1 MFFKKTNEIIIKN
14 AQDITFS
21 FKEGSKVY
29 ARDQINERNVIDVN
43 KKNGASVIDLSA
55 NERSSHNKHIVVY
68 TNEIESIVFE
78 NCQAAICIDEE
89 TSCEHFSFNG
99 SHIKIKK
106 IKKHQITLINHESN
120 IVIQS
125 FFVNNAKLHAESN
138 GTISLNEGVILDLK
152 MSCLSKGIIQAK
164 EKRNVIIDVSE
175 AALLYNSKA
184 VLNVAREVNYHCD
197 SSSRFIVKGE
207 PIFVQTRKVVI
218 HKNKVNSKAIE
229 MLSDDYGRQ
238 NQTVSFEL
246 GYHIKNMV
254 RKLGISQIRKEVK
267 QADKYDAIPFIR
279 SAKKRYKPDVEDR
292 IKTYKSNIESLL
304 SRIDEKSMKDLPID
318 KYYDHKNHLLNKIYQ
333 QLDFI
338 TKDNL
343 HFENQEH
350 INFVFTMKKQLIDIR
365 KSLKDIKEESDNLK
379 NIQTQI
385 KKILKMDYPTDI
397 INASNRSF
405 YINLLENCDL
415 KEIDLD
421 EKEEINYFKLLSLFD
436 IESNNKVCRF

>member
-43 KKNGASVIDLSA
+43 KKNGVSVIDLSA
-55 NERSSHNKHIVVY
+55 KERSCHNKHIVVY
-68 TNEIESIVFE
+68 TNEIESIVFQ

-89 TSCEHFSFNG
+89 TSCEHFTFNS

-106 IKKHQITLINHESN
+106 IKKNQITLINNKSN
-120 IVIQS
+120 IVVQS

-138 GTISLNEGVILDLK
+138 AIISLNEGVILDLK
-152 MSCLSKGIIQAK
+152 MSCLSKGVIQAK

-197 SSSRFIVKGE
+197 ISSRFIVKGE

-218 HKNKVNSKAIE
+218 HKNKVNGKAIE

-254 RKLGISQIRKEVK
+254 RKFGISQIRKEVN
-267 QADKYDAIPFIR
+267 QADKYDAIPFIK
-279 SAKKRYKPDVEDR
+279 SAKKRYRPDVEDR

-304 SRIDEKSMKDLPID
+304 SKLNEKTTKDLSID

-350 INFVFTMKKQLIDIR
+350 IDFVFTIKKQLIDIR
-365 KSLKDIKEESDNLK
+365 KSLKDIKEENKNLK
-379 NIQTQI
+379 NIQTQL
-385 KKILKMDYPTDI
+385 KKILQKDYPTDV
-397 INASNRSF
+397 INASNRPF
-405 YINLLENCDL
+405 YINLLANCDL
-415 KEIDLD
+415 KEVDLD
-421 EKEEINYFKLLSLFD
+421 EKEKNNYFKLVSLFD
-436 IESNNKVCRF
+436 IEGNNKVCRF